1 MSSKN
6 TQKLNSISFLRFFA
20 FLNIFLYHS
29 SEFEVFSMPYNAAWA
44 VGFFFILSGFLAGF
58 WHEKIES
65 PLKFS
70 YWKNYIIRKFR
81 KIYPFFLVTMIL
93 TLPYGR
99 NEGIFQ
105 LFINLFLLQ
114 SWRPEG
120 YFSYNGVT
128 WFLSTIFFLYVITVP
143 VISLN
148 HSILNKIKKKTSF
161 LVLEIVFFLMID
173 IIWASFVRSNA
184 MSLEFYTYI
193 LPLSRIPEYICGIS
207 CGILF
212 KELNFADFKK
222 SYLQSSIFEIVSF
235 SLLIVIIQLNFPEWM
250 HRSFIWIVPNLIL
263 IMIFAMQGGVLS
275 KIFSKKIPVML
286 GDISF
291 ECFLLHQI
299 LLHYYCDGVHYLE
312 RRNYYFNT
320 IQKIGSQI
328 FLLLLTVFLAYI
340 WHYRIYPSLIGFIH
354 KKRHTD

>member
-1 MSSKN
+1 MVSDCAGDSGASLFYILIRCGLKIYTEDKMSSKN

-29 SEFEVFSMPYNAAWA
+29 SEFEVFSIPYNAAWA

-128 WFLSTIFFLYVITVP
+128 WFLSTIFFLYIR
-143 VISLN
+143 L
-148 HSILNKIKKKTSF
+148 F
-161 LVLEIVFFLMID
+161 RDE
-173 IIWASFVRSNA
+173 ASA
-184 MSLEFYTYI
+184 
-193 LPLSRIPEYICGIS
+193 
-207 CGILF
+207 
-212 KELNFADFKK
+212 AD
-222 SYLQSSIFEIVSF
+222 
-235 SLLIVIIQLNFPEWM
+235 
-250 HRSFIWIVPNLIL
+250 HR
-263 IMIFAMQGGVLS
+263 G
-275 KIFSKKIPVML
+275 
-286 GDISF
+286 
-291 ECFLLHQI
+291 
-299 LLHYYCDGVHYLE
+299 
-312 RRNYYFNT
+312 
-320 IQKIGSQI
+320 
-328 FLLLLTVFLAYI
+328 
-340 WHYRIYPSLIGFIH
+340 
-354 KKRHTD
+354 TD